1 MNKRRKTRSKVRAA
15 PAAPAAPTIHP
26 LIAQANITA
35 EQSGRYHHVVAE
47 VANPYGEVVQ
57 RGEFRRH
64 KAVKRLPHFEA
75 LFRAKVFDRTVFTAL
90 EWYDEQQGAA
100 AAGMFKCGLA
110 GGGGGGSSSS
120 HIPTS
125 EMAMQARSNVE
136 WALDFI
142 PPALRPVF
150 VAVMHD
156 DETFEEA
163 GRRLFANLS
172 TDRARRRVSTEFKL
186 AANHLLLGI
195 GGPLRLMPKGSEDRT

>member
-1 MNKRRKTRSKVRAA
+1 MSKRRKTRNKVRAA
-15 PAAPAAPTIHP
+15 PVAVPAPTIHP

-35 EQSGRYHHVVAE
+35 EQCGRYQHVVAE
-47 VANPYGEVVQ
+47 VANPYGEVMQ

-90 EWYDEQQGAA
+90 QWYDEQYSAA
-100 AAGMFKCGLA
+100 AAGMFKCGLDVA
-110 GGGGGGSSSS
+110 GGGSSSS

-150 VAVMHD
+150 IAVMHE
-156 DETFEEA
+156 DETFDEA
-163 GRRLFANLS
+163 GRRLFATLS
-172 TDRARRRVSTEFKL
+172 TDRARRRVSSEFKL

-195 GGPLRLMPKGSEDRT
+195 GGPLRLMPPGSEERT